1 MPVVLPEKNAIVVK
15 VKPDKHEELKS
26 IFPLWEEVQ
35 HEGATLLALP
45 HTLDTNKVLR
55 NSGISTKGCEVFKY
69 KYPFRG
75 TRAPWWWQVETAAF
89 LCEHARAY
97 CTSTPRTGKSF
108 SVAMAT
114 DFLQMRGVRAV
125 LIVAPLSTL
134 DNVWEETYAHLH
146 GKKVFVAHGS
156 KDERAAML
164 SAAADV
170 YIINPDGIKV
180 METELTTM
188 VEDGRIGIIVVDELT
203 NYANPDSA
211 RWKALARVSKAVPYM
226 WGLTGTPGDP
236 IDVYGQVKLV
246 TPHTLTSMYRTF
258 TAWRQATMV
267 QLSPFKWI
275 PARGHEALVYKAMSP
290 CIRYDKKDVL
300 PLPTP
305 EVVLVEAPLSP
316 QQVAAYEAMRVD
328 MLANVEDTQITA
340 ATASVMASKLLQ
352 ISAGCVI
359 GSGAT
364 RSIPMPAR
372 MDKLDELI
380 RSTPYKTVIFAAFTA
395 VIDRLVEEVTAMGHT
410 CAKIDGSV
418 TGKKRGKLFKD
429 FMKKPDP
436 KVLICHPETT
446 AFGVELAAADKL
458 IFFGPPLSG
467 DFKYQQAFE
476 RLSSSEQKSDRTYVY
491 HMASSPAEK
500 KLFGNI
506 ARGVAVNNNIVSAFT
521 EIIHAHA

>member
-15 VKPDKHEELKS
+15 VRPDKHEELKT
-26 IFPLWEEVQ
+26 IFPRWEEVQ

-45 HTLDTNKVLR
+45 HTLDTNKILR
-55 NSGISTKGCEVFKY
+55 NVGISTKGCEVFKFKY
-69 KYPFRG
+69 KFPG
-75 TRAPWWWQVETAAF
+75 TRTPWWWQVETAAF
-89 LCEHARAY
+89 LCEHTRAY
-97 CTSTPRTGKSF
+97 CTSTPRTGKTH

-114 DFLQMRGVRAV
+114 DFLQSRGARAV
-125 LIVAPLSTL
+125 LVVAPLSTL
-134 DNVWEETYAHLH
+134 DNVWEDTYARL
-146 GKKVFVAHGS
+146 GNKKVFVAHGS
-156 KDERAAML
+156 KAERTQLLA
-164 SAAADV
+164 SSADV

-180 METELTTM
+180 MEEELAQM
-188 VEDGRIGIIVVDELT
+188 VADGRIGIIVVDELT
-203 NYANPDSA
+203 NYANRTSA
-211 RWKALARVSKAVPYM
+211 RWKALNRVAKNVPYM

-236 IDVYGQVKLV
+236 EDVYGQFKLI
-246 TPHTLTSMYRTF
+246 TPQNWTRTF
-258 TAWRQATMV
+258 TAWKQETMV

-275 PARGHEALVYKAMSP
+275 PARGHEAFVYQAMSP

-300 PLPTP
+300 PVPTP
-305 EVVLVEAPLSP
+305 EVVTIESPMSP
-316 QQVAAYEAMRVD
+316 QQLLAYEAMRQEL
-328 MLANVEDTQITA
+328 LANVGDTQITA

-359 GSGAT
+359 GTGGTVSL
-364 RSIPMPAR
+364 PMPQR
-372 MDKLDELI
+372 MQKLDELI

-395 VIDRLVEEVTAMGHT
+395 VIDRLVEEVTAMGHS

-418 TGKKRGKLFKD
+418 TGKKRGALFKS
-429 FMKKPDP
+429 FMQERDP

-458 IFFGPPLSG
+458 VFFGPPMSG

-476 RLSSSEQKSDRTYVY
+476 RLSSSEQKSDRTFVY
-491 HMASSPAEK
+491 HMASSTAER

-521 EIIHAHA
+521 EIIYSHE